1 MPASAVANRYANA
14 LADVVTARGSV
25 LAPQNAAAELRS
37 FESALE
43 SRELRNALI
52 TPAVPPARKR
62 AVVGR
67 VADILKLSPITRNF
81 LLVMIDRRRIASFTD
96 VANAFEQILDS
107 RLGFARAQ
115 VAAASELSEAQRAA
129 LVAAL
134 EKASGKR
141 LRAQFAVDAALI
153 GGVVA
158 RIGSTVYDGS
168 VRGQLQVLKV
178 RLSAESSA

>member
-1 MPASAVANRYANA
+1 MPVSAVATRYSNA
-14 LADVVTARGSV
+14 LADVVTARGSA
-25 LAPQNAAAELRS
+25 LKPQTAVAELRS
-37 FESALE
+37 FESALG
-43 SRELRNALI
+43 SAELRNALI
-52 TPAVPPARKR
+52 TPAVPVARKR

-81 LLVMIDRRRIASFTD
+81 LFVLIDHRRIAGFSD
-96 VANAFEQILDS
+96 VVNAFEQTLDE

-115 VAAASELSEAQRAA
+115 VQSARDLSEAQRAA
-129 LVAAL
+129 LTAAL

-141 LRAQFAVDAALI
+141 LRAQFAVDGSLI

-168 VRGQLQVLKV
+168 VRGQLRVLGR